1 MGATIRCALFFVFI
15 KAVRFIQ
22 PKAPG
27 GKQPLVGSVLG
38 WSNKLQTAFMETT
51 EKSEGKQIDKPWLFK
66 KGQSGNPKG
75 KPKGTF
81 SLKTYAKKY
90 LQEMTDEEKIEFME
104 GLPKEVIWKM
114 AEGNPKQ
121 DTDVTTNGESLNTAL
136 VQFIDGK
143 DSNNSNTG
151 GVQETV

>member
-1 MGATIRCALFFVFI
+1 MEISDNSDE
-15 KAVRFIQ
+15 
-22 PKAPG
+22 
-27 GKQPLVGSVLG
+27 KQY
-38 WSNKLQTAFMETT
+38 
-51 EKSEGKQIDKPWLFK
+51 KPWLFK

-151 GVQETV
+151 GV

>member
-1 MGATIRCALFFVFI
+1 MEETENSDE
-15 KAVRFIQ
+15 
-22 PKAPG
+22 
-27 GKQPLVGSVLG
+27 KQY
-38 WSNKLQTAFMETT
+38 
-51 EKSEGKQIDKPWLFK
+51 KPWLFK

-151 GVQETV
+151 GV

>member
-1 MGATIRCALFFVFI
+1 MEMTETSED
-15 KAVRFIQ
+15 
-22 PKAPG
+22 
-27 GKQPLVGSVLG
+27 KQ
-38 WSNKLQTAFMETT
+38 
-51 EKSEGKQIDKPWLFK
+51 KPWLFK
-66 KGQSGNPKG
+66 KGTSGNPNG
-75 KPKGTF
+75 RPKGTF

-151 GVQETV
+151 GV